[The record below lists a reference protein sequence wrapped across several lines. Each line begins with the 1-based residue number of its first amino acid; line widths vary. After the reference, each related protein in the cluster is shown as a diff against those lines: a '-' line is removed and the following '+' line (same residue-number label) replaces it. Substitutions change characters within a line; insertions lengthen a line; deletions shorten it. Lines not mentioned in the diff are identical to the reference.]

1 MEFINMTI
9 GEWMDKQAREYPDQP
24 AVIYTHDFKY
34 TRTYKEFNDEAH
46 KIAKA
51 FLAMG
56 IKRGDHVAIWATNNP
71 EWYLTLFAC
80 VKIGAVLVTVNTG
93 YKIHE
98 AEYLLKQSDTKMLV
112 MCDSFKGTSYVDIMN
127 RLCPEI
133 LKEGADRGNICSKR
147 LPVLK
152 KIVSIDE
159 EHHTGMYHWSELYDM
174 GKDITDEEYAA
185 AREGISPHDV
195 ANMQYTSGTTG
206 FPKGVMLTHYNILNN
221 GKFIGDCMKF
231 TDKDRLLVTVPLYHC
246 FGLVLATMASITHA
260 TTMVPIKVYS
270 PIKVMEALQEAKCTA
285 MHGVPTMFIAILG
298 HPRFSEFKFYLRTG
312 IMAGSPCPI
321 KVMQQV
327 IDDMGMKEITIVY
340 GQTEASPGCTQTT
353 TDDSV
358 ERRVNTVGRAFPGVE
373 TKIVDPETGETLGPG
388 QVGEFCARGYN
399 IMKGYYKMP
408 EATAQAIDQDGW
420 LHTGDLAMVDE
431 AGYYKITG
439 RIKDMIIRGGENIY
453 PKEIEDFIYTHE
465 KVSDVQVVGVPSKDY
480 GEEIMAFVIPKEG
493 VTVTEDEIKDYV
505 RGSMAKYKVPSFVSF
520 IDEFPMNGAG
530 KILKYKLREMAIE
543 EKNLKDAAAIET
555 A

>member
-24 AVIYTHDFKY
+24 AVIYTHDFEYK
-34 TRTYKEFNDEAH
+34 RTYKEFNDEAH

-112 MCDSFKGTSYVDIMN
+112 MCDSFKDTNYVDIMN

-133 LKEGADRGNICSKR
+133 LEDGADRGNICSKR
-147 LPVLK
+147 LPLLK
-152 KIVSIDE
+152 KIVSINAE
-159 EHHTGMYHWSELYDM
+159 AHKGMYHWSELYGM

-231 TDKDRLLVTVPLYHC
+231 TEKDRLLVTVPLYHC

-270 PIKVMEALQEAKCTA
+270 PIKVMEALQKEQCTA

-298 HPRFSEFKFYLRTG
+298 HPRFSEFKFNLRTG

-327 IDDMGMKEITIVY
+327 IDEMGMSEITIVY

-408 EATAQAIDQDGW
+408 EATAQAIDKDGW
-420 LHTGDLAMVDE
+420 LHTGDLATVDE
-431 AGYYKITG
+431 YGYYKITG

-453 PKEIEDFIYTHE
+453 PKEIEDFIYTHP

-493 VTVTEDEIKDYV
+493 EDVTEDEIKDYV

-520 IDEFPMNGAG
+520 INEFPMNGAG

-543 EKNLKDAAAIET
+543 EKNLTEAAAIET

>member
-24 AVIYTHDFKY
+24 AVIYTHDFEYK
-34 TRTYKEFNDEAH
+34 RTYKEFNDEAH

-112 MCDSFKGTSYVDIMN
+112 MCDSFKDTNYVDIMN

-133 LKEGADRGNICSKR
+133 LEDGADRGNICSKR
-147 LPVLK
+147 LPLLK
-152 KIVSIDE
+152 KIVSIDAE
-159 EHHTGMYHWSELYDM
+159 AHKGMYHWSELYDM

-185 AREGISPHDV
+185 AREGISPHDI

-231 TDKDRLLVTVPLYHC
+231 TEKDRLLVTVPLYHC

-270 PIKVMEALQEAKCTA
+270 PIKVMEALQKEQCTA

-298 HPRFSEFKFYLRTG
+298 HPRFSEFKFNLRTG

-388 QVGEFCARGYN
+388 QTGEFCARG
-399 IMKGYYKMP
+399 
-408 EATAQAIDQDGW
+408 
-420 LHTGDLAMVDE
+420 
-431 AGYYKITG
+431 
-439 RIKDMIIRGGENIY
+439 
-453 PKEIEDFIYTHE
+453 
-465 KVSDVQVVGVPSKDY
+465 
-480 GEEIMAFVIPKEG
+480 
-493 VTVTEDEIKDYV
+493 
-505 RGSMAKYKVPSFVSF
+505 
-520 IDEFPMNGAG
+520 
-530 KILKYKLREMAIE
+530 
-543 EKNLKDAAAIET
+543 
-555 A
+555 